1 MLTSPMFLIAVTSVS
16 LLALVGGVL
25 WALHYK
31 RKRDR
36 IKNYTCAEAQLVTK
50 NAEKA
55 MHKKAR
61 EHANKLLYKVLTL
74 IDQAAH
80 DERKYEMVIDTS
92 DFITNYAKYGDAKK
106 YRNAIKDALRSRGFR
121 IIPDF
126 HHKEE
131 IIHISWQTSHGDTH
145 NG

>member
-1 MLTSPMFLIAVTSVS
+1 MLTSPWFLITVTSVL
-16 LLALVGGVL
+16 LLASVGGVL
-25 WALHYK
+25 WALHCK
-31 RKRDR
+31 RQRDR

-55 MHKKAR
+55 MHKKSR
-61 EHANKLLYKVLTL
+61 EHANKLLYKVLML

-80 DERKYEMVIDTS
+80 DERRYEMVIDTS
-92 DFITNYAKYGDAKK
+92 DLITDYAKYGDAKK
-106 YRNAIKDALRSRGFR
+106 YRNAIKDSLRSRGFR

-126 HHKEE
+126 HNKEE
-131 IIHISWQTSHGDTH
+131 IIHISWQTSHGDTR